1 MYFSPLSSLSED
13 FVDCRFCLALIVV
26 VLCIMWLLLRTWDG
40 VLHSWRNVSHG
51 VGWSTEKANSVSSY
65 RFTDVAY
72 LIVIY
77 WFIKHVSVS
86 GLCHHSPRKIP
97 IHSCLWLTWSQGFPF
112 AITLFLSD
120 WFILVGLI
128 LLKTT
133 EKRCSRLSQD
143 VQSPI
148 PSPLRTVLPW
158 WQWLVAVWSK
168 QRVLPLAYSLR
179 STVRE
184 STFEW

>member
-120 WFILVGLI
+120 WFILVGHSGPFINKKDHYAPWLFSWWRFKLSVEKKLI
-128 LLKTT
+128 AKTY
-133 EKRCSRLSQD
+133 KAFSGL
-143 VQSPI
+143 
-148 PSPLRTVLPW
+148 
-158 WQWLVAVWSK
+158 
-168 QRVLPLAYSLR
+168 Y
-179 STVRE
+179 
-184 STFEW
+184 